1 MKINVKGDGP
11 IIYGGF
17 QFDRYGVYPLDSK
30 GFFFFVYLDF
40 CTVNYSW
47 TGGFANNLS
56 PFAKFSIKL
65 KTNDKKNLI
74 LPSTT
79 QLPNFPLDK
88 VHMGLAMRLDFVYLL
103 KLVF

>member
-11 IIYGGF
+11 IIDGGF

-30 GFFFFVYLDF
+30 GFFFVYLDL

-47 TGGFANNLS
+47 TGAFANNLS

-65 KTNDKKNLI
+65 KTIDRKNLI